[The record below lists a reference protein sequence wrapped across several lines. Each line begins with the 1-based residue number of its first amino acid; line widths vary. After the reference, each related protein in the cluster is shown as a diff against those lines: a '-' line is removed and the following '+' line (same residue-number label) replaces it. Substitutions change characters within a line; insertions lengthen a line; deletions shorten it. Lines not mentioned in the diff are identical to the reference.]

1 MLTKTIWKPDI
12 KFDLFEILEE
22 WINKV
27 CNEDPLLFVKRP
39 ELSLLTFNAFE
50 QHSVLEAEN
59 IRIDFVTNYNA
70 VSRKVSSLT
79 ISNLDGTSSQEDYHF
94 NRTRVHIG
102 DKTLYNR
109 IFEVS
114 QFKHILTRYDVDI
127 SKALRTLEKLKI
139 IQVKEYKK

>member
-1 MLTKTIWKPDI
+1 MSTKTIWKPDI

-27 CNEDPLLFVKRP
+27 CDEDPLLFVKRP

-50 QHSVLEAEN
+50 QHSVLETED

-70 VSRKVSSLT
+70 VIRKVNSLV
-79 ISNLDGTSSQEDYHF
+79 ISNPDEVYGQDYHF
-94 NRTRVHIG
+94 NTTRVHIG

-109 IFEVS
+109 IPEQG
-114 QFKHILTRYDVDI
+114 QFKHILTRYDVDV
-127 SKALRTLEKLKI
+127 SKALRILEKLKI

>member
-1 MLTKTIWKPDI
+1 MATKTIWKPDI

-27 CNEDPLLFVKRP
+27 CNEDPLLFAKRP

-50 QHSVLEAEN
+50 QHSVLEAEDR
-59 IRIDFVTNYNA
+59 RIDFVTNYNA
-70 VSRKVSSLT
+70 VSRKVNSLI
-79 ISNLDGTSSQEDYHF
+79 ISDLDRVCDQEYHF
-94 NRTRVHIG
+94 NTTRVHIV

-109 IFEVS
+109 IPEQG
-114 QFKHILTRYDVDI
+114 QFKHILTRYDVDV
-127 SKALRTLEKLKI
+127 SKVLRTLEKLKI

>member
-1 MLTKTIWKPDI
+1 MPTKTIWKPDI
-12 KFDLFEILEE
+12 KFDLFEILED
-22 WINKV
+22 WITRV

-50 QHSVLEAEN
+50 QHSVLETEN
-59 IRIDFVTNYNA
+59 TRIDFVTNYNA
-70 VSRKVSSLT
+70 VSRKVNSL
-79 ISNLDGTSSQEDYHF
+79 IIRSDLDRTCGEYYHF
-94 NRTRVHIG
+94 NTTRVCFD

-109 IFEVS
+109 TPEQG
-114 QFKHILTRYDVDI
+114 QFRHILTRYDVDV

>member
-1 MLTKTIWKPDI
+1 MPTKTIWKPDI
-12 KFDLFEILEE
+12 KFDLFEILEK
-22 WINKV
+22 WITKV
-27 CNEDPLLFVKRP
+27 CNEDPLLFEKRP

-50 QHSVLEAEN
+50 QHSVLETEN

-70 VSRKVSSLT
+70 VGCKVNSL
-79 ISNLDGTSSQEDYHF
+79 IIGSNLDRTYGQEYHF
-94 NRTRVHIG
+94 NATRVHIG

-109 IFEVS
+109 TPEQG
-114 QFKHILTRYDVDI
+114 QFKHILTRYDVDV